1 MSNARRRALRSTV
14 RAMGWFA
21 AAVSALRA
29 VPCGT
34 YRVDI
39 LRARRVLPVV
49 ADLREMRRIRAR
61 PISKLDSLKRRPDE
75 GKEPCSYRWPG

>member
-1 MSNARRRALRSTV
+1 MSNNAQRRALRSTV
-14 RAMGWFA
+14 RAMGWCA
-21 AAVSALRA
+21 AAVGMLRG

-49 ADLREMRRIRAR
+49 ADLREMKRNAR
-61 PISKLDSLKRRPDE
+61 GRSAS
-75 GKEPCSYRWPG
+75 WTV

>member
-21 AAVSALRA
+21 AAVSALRG

-49 ADLREMRRIRAR
+49 ADLRG
-61 PISKLDSLKRRPDE
+61 DE
-75 GKEPCSYRWPG
+75 KDTCAADQQAGQSETSA